1 MKENWFMNVN
11 GKTLQ
16 KMVQN
21 LLNLMNM
28 RDFVQDKLAKISLR
42 FMKMETFQN
51 PSCKSNQNSLHF
63 LKSTVRSRKTR
74 ELTIVSLMASS
85 FVQSHWN
92 SKAKKTLRII

>member
-1 MKENWFMNVN
+1 MSVN

-21 LLNLMNM
+21 LLNLMSK

-51 PSCKSNQNSLHF
+51 PSFKLNQNSLHF
-63 LKSTVRSRKTR
+63 QKSMVKSRKTQ
-74 ELTIVSLMASS
+74 ELTIVSLMASFFAQFHS
-85 FVQSHWN
+85 N
-92 SKAKKTLRII
+92 LKAKKTLRII